1 MTLKR
6 LILLFPFVLMLA
18 CSKEALIADH
28 EADTRILMP
37 SVENYTDSF
46 TEKKDWDA
54 ATKWLFA
61 MQGPS
66 GLLESSENSNFVS
79 LYDNALAAIYFIH
92 LGEKERAERIFDL
105 FHSKMQTE
113 LMTAPKGFY
122 QFRDREGHN
131 GSRTWM
137 GDNAWLLLALNHYEN
152 VYGTTKYAAMQME
165 LDTWLRSLQDV
176 DGGLFGGLNEDGSTI
191 PKVTEGIIT
200 AFRAVR
206 GYDGFHQKLLTY
218 LFAERWDE
226 QQQILLSWPENEPYK
241 LALDNQTLGSVI
253 FDGFTTDLLQKAHRF
268 KTVQELTLTGESI
281 EGYCFDEDLDVVW
294 LEGTAQMAVALQT
307 AQNHEAAN
315 SILKQLEKAF
325 ILSSTHAG
333 THGLPYAS
341 NHGTG
346 YGKDPLWDHADL
358 APALSATLWYRFAKE
373 GLNPLGQNDGKEIPT
388 ADQFWLP
395 VLSN

>member
-1 MTLKR
+1 M
-6 LILLFPFVLMLA
+6 
-18 CSKEALIADH
+18 
-28 EADTRILMP
+28 
-37 SVENYTDSF
+37 
-46 TEKKDWDA
+46 
-54 ATKWLFA
+54 
-61 MQGPS
+61 
-66 GLLESSENSNFVS
+66 
-79 LYDNALAAIYFIH
+79 
-92 LGEKERAERIFDL
+92 
-105 FHSKMQTE
+105 
-113 LMTAPKGFY
+113 
-122 QFRDREGHN
+122 
-131 GSRTWM
+131 
-137 GDNAWLLLALNHYEN
+137 
-152 VYGTTKYAAMQME
+152 
-165 LDTWLRSLQDV
+165 
-176 DGGLFGGLNEDGSTI
+176 
-191 PKVTEGIIT
+191 
-200 AFRAVR
+200 
-206 GYDGFHQKLLTY
+206 
-218 LFAERWDE
+218 
-226 QQQILLSWPENEPYK
+226 
-241 LALDNQTLGSVI
+241 ALDNQTLGSVI